1 MDFFETV
8 MGRQFYTT
16 TMPSIAKSLK
26 IIAENI
32 ETKQRTEQYV
42 VVRSYSFDKTVE
54 PVRRIAAG
62 KTQAVF
68 GTKEEAKRLM
78 EDDLVAHF
86 NSNGWEDDIVPDIET
101 IESRGYTV
109 DKTDTSLSLSSN
121 EPSYDTDTIYWH
133 ILAL

>member
-101 IESRGYTV
+101 IER
-109 DKTDTSLSLSSN
+109 
-121 EPSYDTDTIYWH
+121 
-133 ILAL
+133 